1 MACTRFQL
9 EWRSQPLCVS
19 LVMHHRHDKVCGA
32 LDGPTDLALQART
45 IDLDAES
52 RHQWKDR
59 TQVMKEIP
67 VRNWVT
73 RD

>member
-1 MACTRFQL
+1 
-9 EWRSQPLCVS
+9 
-19 LVMHHRHDKVCGA
+19 MHHRHDKVCGA